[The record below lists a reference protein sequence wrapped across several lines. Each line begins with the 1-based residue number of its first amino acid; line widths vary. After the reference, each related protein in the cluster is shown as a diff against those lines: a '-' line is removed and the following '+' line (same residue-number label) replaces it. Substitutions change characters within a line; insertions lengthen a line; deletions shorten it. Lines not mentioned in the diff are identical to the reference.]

1 MGHIFLLKMCMSGLP
16 PSARRVHLPAVPC
29 RSKCCVCVLLE
40 LEQHSHPTHPP
51 PAEQGKNSTQH
62 ISNDPRQN
70 VPTSE
75 LTKSATTGSSGLFW
89 SQPWGS
95 IFQGVAGENE
105 CPYSSYSK
113 HILCIT
119 MALQW
124 HYNAE
129 ARWAFAVA
137 FSLGVGFGNLHHHS
151 ETAVDICTS
160 YNDQTGIDSSS
171 PVPFSQPLS
180 FSNTFLYTWSSKVP
194 F

>member
-1 MGHIFLLKMCMSGLP
+1 MCMSGLP

-119 MALQW
+119 MALQCRSQVSVCCCFFIRSWIWKSTSPFWNCCW
-124 HYNAE
+124 H
-129 ARWAFAVA
+129 
-137 FSLGVGFGNLHHHS
+137 
-151 ETAVDICTS
+151 
-160 YNDQTGIDSSS
+160 
-171 PVPFSQPLS
+171 
-180 FSNTFLYTWSSKVP
+180 LYII
-194 F
+194 